1 MTGVKKA
8 RGKTYD
14 ASALNVDDSEECDQ
28 PTLAAEDLGEE
39 EMLEVLLQEGDEDAA
54 LVMDFDSKL
63 QQQNCCRM
71 MKIFLLPI
79 WHALMPEGA

>member
-1 MTGVKKA
+1 M
-8 RGKTYD
+8 
-14 ASALNVDDSEECDQ
+14 
-28 PTLAAEDLGEE
+28 AEDLEE
-39 EMLEVLLQEGDEDAA
+39 HEMDQYAMIADNPEEDDQMVETLVQEGDEDAA

-71 MKIFLLPI
+71 IKIFLLLI

>member
-1 MTGVKKA
+1 MV
-8 RGKTYD
+8 
-14 ASALNVDDSEECDQ
+14 E
-28 PTLAAEDLGEE
+28 TL
-39 EMLEVLLQEGDEDAA
+39 VQEGDEDAA

-71 MKIFLLPI
+71 MIFLLPI